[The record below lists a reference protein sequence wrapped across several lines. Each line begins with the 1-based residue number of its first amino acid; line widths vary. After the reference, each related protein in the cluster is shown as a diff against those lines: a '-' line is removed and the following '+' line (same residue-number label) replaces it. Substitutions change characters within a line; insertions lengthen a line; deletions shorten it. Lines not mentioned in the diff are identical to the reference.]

1 MSGESISTF
10 QFLGLTFSTA
20 NVISGLVAAIIVFA
34 VVFAF
39 SRNLKLK
46 PTGKQNAL
54 EWVIDFTNG
63 ILRSSVDETETRNFG
78 LYAFTLFLFIFVANQ
93 LGLFLQI
100 AWNDVTY
107 LRSPTA
113 DPIVT
118 LTLSLITMMIAHYS
132 GVAKFGFKSYF
143 ERTYLSPFKIWLP
156 IGVFTEFIDFLTL
169 GLRIFGV
176 IFAGEMLLK
185 MIGGI
190 AFSGG
195 ILNMVI
201 AIPLALIW
209 QGFSVFLGSIQAFVF
224 VTLTTVYIS
233 HKVEDE

>member
-1 MSGESISTF
+1 MGGESISTF

-93 LGLFLQI
+93 IGLFLLI
-100 AWNDVTY
+100 AKRIKGKC
-107 LRSPTA
+107 LSIS
-113 DPIVT
+113 IVNFNPEN
-118 LTLSLITMMIAHYS
+118 S
-132 GVAKFGFKSYF
+132 VCEFKF
-143 ERTYLSPFKIWLP
+143 
-156 IGVFTEFIDFLTL
+156 
-169 GLRIFGV
+169 
-176 IFAGEMLLK
+176 
-185 MIGGI
+185 
-190 AFSGG
+190 
-195 ILNMVI
+195 
-201 AIPLALIW
+201 
-209 QGFSVFLGSIQAFVF
+209 
-224 VTLTTVYIS
+224 
-233 HKVEDE
+233 

>member
-1 MSGESISTF
+1 MGGESISTF

-118 LTLSLITMMIAHYS
+118 LTLSLITMMIAHY
-132 GVAKFGFKSYF
+132 
-143 ERTYLSPFKIWLP
+143 
-156 IGVFTEFIDFLTL
+156 
-169 GLRIFGV
+169 
-176 IFAGEMLLK
+176 
-185 MIGGI
+185 
-190 AFSGG
+190 
-195 ILNMVI
+195 
-201 AIPLALIW
+201 
-209 QGFSVFLGSIQAFVF
+209 
-224 VTLTTVYIS
+224 
-233 HKVEDE
+233 

>member
-10 QFLGLTFSTA
+10 QFLGLTFNTT
-20 NVISGLVAAIIVFA
+20 NLISGLAAALIVFG

-54 EWVIDFTNG
+54 EWVVDFTNG
-63 ILRSSVDETETRNFG
+63 ILRDSVDEKEEKNFG
-78 LYAFTLFLFIFVANQ
+78 LYAFTLFLFIFISNQ
-93 LGLFLQI
+93 IGLFLQI

-118 LTLSLITMMIAHYS
+118 LTLSLITMMLAHYS
-132 GVAKFGFKSYF
+132 GVAKFGFKQYF

-169 GLRIFGV
+169 GLRIYGV

-195 ILNMVI
+195 VVNMIV

-224 VTLTTVYIS
+224 VTLTSVYIS

>member
-1 MSGESISTF
+1 MGGESISTF

-46 PTGKQNAL
+46 PTGKQNTL

-143 ERTYLSPFKIWLP
+143 ERTYLSPDRK
-156 IGVFTEFIDFLTL
+156 
-169 GLRIFGV
+169 
-176 IFAGEMLLK
+176 
-185 MIGGI
+185 
-190 AFSGG
+190 
-195 ILNMVI
+195 
-201 AIPLALIW
+201 
-209 QGFSVFLGSIQAFVF
+209 SVV
-224 VTLTTVYIS
+224 
-233 HKVEDE
+233 